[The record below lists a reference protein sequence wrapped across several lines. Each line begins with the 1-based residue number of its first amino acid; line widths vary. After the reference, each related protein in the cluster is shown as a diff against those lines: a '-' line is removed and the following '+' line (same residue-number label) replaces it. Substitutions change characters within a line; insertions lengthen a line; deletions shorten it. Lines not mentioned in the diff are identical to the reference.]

1 MIRIEKRLPISLLG
15 KWLPS
20 INTSSKETVKY
31 AKKLAKGF
39 GMSDKE
45 YRKNLSLLRSCSNVI
60 EVKLSKNKW
69 SDVDYEI
76 VPSKANLKYEKAFMR
91 HDKERRTKFIID
103 TFEKDGKINYK
114 TIMPYEIVTMFK
126 DNGYD
131 RSFKDNLLAEL
142 LWKRLYSD
150 KLKDEFGFEDCIV
163 VADGSGSMEFDN
175 CVECNNGKHINSSNI
190 MLFDTIKAKY
200 QIARYEMPRLIFWN
214 L

>member
-1 MIRIEKRLPISLLG
+1 MLGLLYNFLLGDEQDFYFVIKLWDYYKKYKNELDSYLIKIEKRLPISLLG

-45 YRKNLSLLRSCSNVI
+45 YRKTLSILRFCSNVL

-103 TFEKDGKINYK
+103 TFEKDGKINYCMYADSSCEDAL
-114 TIMPYEIVTMFK
+114 TNFK
-126 DNGYD
+126 P
-131 RSFKDNLLAEL
+131 LAFC
-142 LWKRLYSD
+142 KKVNY
-150 KLKDEFGFEDCIV
+150 
-163 VADGSGSMEFDN
+163 N
-175 CVECNNGKHINSSNI
+175 
-190 MLFDTIKAKY
+190 
-200 QIARYEMPRLIFWN
+200 
-214 L
+214 